1 MNCGEKGL
9 PSKKV
14 VGIAGM
20 PGAGKTLAAKIAK
33 EMNFEVVVM
42 GDIVREEAKKR
53 GLAPNPE
60 NLGKLMLQMREKEG
74 PAVIAKKCI
83 PKIEEAKTDIVI
95 VDGVR
100 SLHEVKEFRRFFPN
114 FIILAVHASPK
125 TRFERLFKRKRSDD
139 PEKWATFLERDM
151 RELKVGLGHVIALAD
166 QLIVNEGSKAEF
178 EEKVRDFLRKVIKD
192 G

>member
-1 MNCGEKGL
+1 M

-53 GLAPNPE
+53 GLMPNPE

-83 PKIEEAKTDIVI
+83 PKIEEAKTNIVV

-100 SLHEVKEFRRFFPN
+100 SLHEVEEFRRFFPN

-125 TRFERLFKRKRSDD
+125 IRFERLFKRKRSDD

-178 EEKVRDFLRKVIKD
+178 EEKVREFLRKVIKD